1 MLRVFLEV
9 AFVSIA
15 SSWALSKVLSA
26 LKRRSDVHPNSE
38 LARDIEID
46 SANYPGER
54 QVGTLGP
61 VVAMILL
68 FLLLMPGTLTID
80 GQSISLREV
89 SDSMQA
95 SKDVGTLATF
105 VGAWRA
111 EDPLEFWGFFAGL
124 LVTAISL
131 FRRSPALLGVA
142 VIASL
147 FALWLKTHL

>member
-1 MLRVFLEV
+1 
-9 AFVSIA
+9 
-15 SSWALSKVLSA
+15 
-26 LKRRSDVHPNSE
+26 
-38 LARDIEID
+38 
-46 SANYPGER
+46 
-54 QVGTLGP
+54 
-61 VVAMILL
+61 MILL

-111 EDPLEFWGFFAGL
+111 EDPLEFWSFFAGL
-124 LVTAISL
+124 FVTTISI